1 MHNVAETSIHA
12 HSQIGMRK
20 RKAQL
25 DVVFDIVLG
34 ACRNGAPDMSLR
46 EIAAAFHR
54 LHGKPIDVGTVSGRV
69 TQLVAAERLVRVEGA
84 ERLCTL
90 SGKTVHPVTVPAKQ
104 ARLCA

>member
-1 MHNVAETSIHA
+1 MTIAQTSLEA
-12 HSQIGMRK
+12 HGQIGMRE
-20 RKAQL
+20 RKGQL
-25 DVVFDIVLG
+25 DVIFDIVLG
-34 ACRNGAPDMSLR
+34 ACRNGAPDLSLR
-46 EIAAAFHR
+46 EIAAAYHR

-69 TQLVAAERLVRVEGA
+69 TQLVTAQRLVREPGS

>member
-1 MHNVAETSIHA
+1 MHNVAETSLQA

-20 RKAQL
+20 RKGQL
-25 DVVFDIVLG
+25 DVIFDIVLG
-34 ACRNGAPDMSLR
+34 ACRNGAADMSLR
-46 EIAAAFHR
+46 EISAAFHR

-69 TQLVAAERLVRVEGA
+69 TQLVAAERLVRVEGS

-104 ARLCA
+104 ARLLA